1 MDPQNSEEN
10 TDWWTMS
17 QESVLIMI
25 ACTAK
30 MISTTASSRAD
41 MPLFHAKGTGVDWPV
56 GGRTMV
62 TPAKNPVPFQV
73 VIPLSVSMV
82 TAGDRL

>member
-1 MDPQNSEEN
+1 
-10 TDWWTMS
+10 MS

-41 MPLFHAKGTGVDWPV
+41 MPLFHAKVKSQLIFFFNLFFKNFV
-56 GGRTMV
+56 G
-62 TPAKNPVPFQV
+62 
-73 VIPLSVSMV
+73 S
-82 TAGDRL
+82 D